1 MSAFETVLAEIFDQG
16 AERRL
21 DRETERATIAL
32 AQTGDED
39 ATLALLYA
47 YAPVLRNLVARH
59 AARIGREEAQMTA
72 VSGLLAAV
80 HAFDLANF
88 DGQLAGIIYGH
99 VSEALR
105 EVSSTAMPIDSRT
118 LRRYLRILK
127 DADGN
132 FHQALNLTH
141 KYEMTRST
149 FLAVHEAL
157 RANPLGDMHS
167 DDNSLARADWHASP
181 IWAPAASDA
190 FTDADDAALLTLAWR
205 AVDAP
210 QTDVLRHAYGFESF
224 GDPMSDQEIVH
235 ALSVR
240 DLGEEAV
247 AEGQVV
253 VSRATVQ
260 RQRSKGLD
268 AMREAVGA

>member
-32 AQTGDED
+32 AQIGDED

-47 YAPVLRNLVARH
+47 YAPVLRNLVGRH

-88 DGQLAGIIYGH
+88 DGQLAGIIYSH
-99 VSEALR
+99 ISTALR

-118 LRRYLRILK
+118 LRRYQSILK
-127 DADGN
+127 EADGN

-141 KYEMTRST
+141 KYEMARST
-149 FLAVHEAL
+149 FVAVHEAL
-157 RANPLGDMHS
+157 YANH
-167 DDNSLARADWHASP
+167 LADQPYRLDQATP

-205 AVDAP
+205 SVDAS

-235 ALSVR
+235 AMSVR
-240 DLGEEAV
+240 ELGEEAV

-260 RQRSKGLD
+260 RRKSKGLES
-268 AMREAVGA
+268 MRDAVGA